1 MSAGRRKVKQGA
13 VGTVLRFPTRN
24 MRFAR
29 CHAVLSG
36 MSSRLQLH
44 DGMKCRPVAVP
55 HTGSVKSCLMR
66 WNAGSMR
73 HLPACAVSMP
83 ARSGGTRKHGS
94 WHNAQ
99 LQSGVTPGEVLPTA
113 RCTATGHRAPA
124 TTHGPPTRRRPS
136 TLPRS
141 PGVNRASPVGRLAG
155 VVAAVVRAGRVG
167 RPGRCGAVAL
177 QGKCAGLPVVPDAGE
192 HRGVRAIFGV
202 PNC

>member
-44 DGMKCRPVAVP
+44 DGMKCRLVAVP

-99 LQSGVTPGEVLPTA
+99 LQSEVTPGEVLPTA

-124 TTHGPPTRRRPS
+124 TTHARLHAAARLHSPAAPAS
-136 TLPRS
+136 TEIRQS
-141 PGVNRASPVGRLAG
+141 
-155 VVAAVVRAGRVG
+155 VVW
-167 RPGRCGAVAL
+167 
-177 QGKCAGLPVVPDAGE
+177 
-192 HRGVRAIFGV
+192 RGWWQQ
-202 PNC
+202 